1 MYLQQALQM
10 LYTGQKD
17 GSSFKKTTTWNKKQ
31 DMQAEQHREMIEH
44 QVTPQNTRGLTF
56 IKYF

>member
-1 MYLQQALQM
+1 MIYHGRSSIFLQQALQM

-31 DMQAEQHREMIEH
+31 DMQAEQHREMTEH
-44 QVTPQNTRGLTF
+44 
-56 IKYF
+56 